1 MLIIIRLNNGS
12 LRVIKPLQCLCH
24 VLWQD
29 TIRKLSEVQTS
40 LTGRPKMSVKIVDCG
55 VVGITSKYEI
65 DPKDVMSDGDIA
77 S

>member
-12 LRVIKPLQCLCH
+12 HRVIKPLQCLCH

-40 LTGRPKMSVKIVDCG
+40 VTGHPKMTVKIVDCG

-65 DPKDVMSDGDIA
+65 DPKVVMSDGDIA